1 MVHRVARV
9 ELAALH
15 RLVRCF
21 LLKAAR
27 AEAREQQVC
36 HLLRV
41 VMVVMEEQEAQVAQQ
56 GIGNHLHII
65 GKKVEMVETEFNSAV
80 EAEDICPQVVMAVL
94 MAAEEALVGVLL
106 EQAVNTEAT
115 GVKLVQRVQM
125 VLIQQISQ
133 DSILQDRVWVVVL
146 MIQKILAV
154 VAVEAMAV
162 TAAKAIFLT
171 AEVEVATVAMAIMAV
186 AVTAVHL
193 QAQAVEVMVLITM
206 VVAVTAMMI
215 TPQMSQVNPVSA

>member
-1 MVHRVARV
+1 M
-9 ELAALH
+9 
-15 RLVRCF
+15 
-21 LLKAAR
+21 
-27 AEAREQQVC
+27 
-36 HLLRV
+36 
-41 VMVVMEEQEAQVAQQ
+41 
-56 GIGNHLHII
+56 
-65 GKKVEMVETEFNSAV
+65 
-80 EAEDICPQVVMAVL
+80 EAEDICPKAVMAVL

-154 VAVEAMAV
+154 VAVAATAV
-162 TAAKAIFLT
+162 TVAKAIFLT

-186 AVTAVHL
+186 VVTAVHL
-193 QAQAVEVMVLITM
+193 QVQAVEVMVLTTM

-215 TPQMSQVNPVSA
+215 TPQMSQVNPVFA